1 MKDAI
6 LRVQNLTLVTREG
19 HNSYKAVDDISYEVK
34 RGEILGIVGES
45 GCGKTIT
52 NLAVMGLLPESFSAS
67 QGSIRY
73 EDVELLCMDGPD
85 RRRLNGNE
93 LSMIYQEPLTSL
105 NPLLRVGAQIEEVL
119 RIHHP
124 ELSKKERRSRV
135 LQAMEE
141 VGLPEPER
149 QYNSYPHQI
158 SGGMRQRV
166 CIAMAIICQPKLMIA
181 DEPTTAL
188 DVTVQAKV
196 LRLIK
201 HINRKYGVTVVFISH
216 DLAVVRQLCDRVLV
230 MYAGKIAEEGPV
242 DEILQH
248 PAHEYTKGLMQ
259 SIPHMDAKGE
269 KLRTIPGRVPA
280 VEMHHD
286 PCPFADRCGKA
297 TEICRRLPAQRRVLG
312 ENHVVYC
319 HDESICEEEMLFCKR
334 CTSQVTE

>member
-1 MKDAI
+1 MKAAADAI
-6 LRVQNLTLVTREG
+6 LSVQNLTLVTREG
-19 HNSYKAVDDISYEVK
+19 QNTYKAVDDISYEVK

-67 QGSIRY
+67 RGSIRY
-73 EDVELLCMDGPD
+73 EDTELLDMESRE
-85 RRRLNGNE
+85 RRKLNGNE

-105 NPLLRVGAQIEEVL
+105 NPLLRVGTQIEEVL

-124 ELSKKERRSRV
+124 ELTAQERRSRV
-135 LQAMEE
+135 LQVMEE

-149 QYNSYPHQI
+149 HYLSYPHQI
-158 SGGMRQRV
+158 SGGMRQRI
-166 CIAMAIICQPKLMIA
+166 CIAMAIICRPKLMIA

-201 HINRKYGVTVVFISH
+201 HINRKYGMTVVFISH

-230 MYAGKIAEEGPV
+230 MYAGKIVEEGPV

-248 PAHEYTKGLMQ
+248 PAHEYTRGLMQ
-259 SIPHMDAKGE
+259 SIPRMDAKGE
-269 KLRTIPGRVPA
+269 MLRAIPGRVPA
-280 VEMHHD
+280 VEMYHA
-286 PCPFADRCGKA
+286 PCPFADRCEKA
-297 TEICRRLPAQRRVLG
+297 QEICRQEPAPKRILREG
-312 ENHVVYC
+312 HVVYC
-319 HDESICEEEMLFCKR
+319 HEFY
-334 CTSQVTE
+334 

>member
-19 HNSYKAVDDISYEVK
+19 HSTYKAVDDISYEVK

-52 NLAVMGLLPESFSAS
+52 NLAVMGLLPDSFSAS

-73 EDVELLCMDGPD
+73 EDAELLHMTGPE

-119 RIHHP
+119 CIHHP
-124 ELSKKERRSRV
+124 ELTARERRGRV
-135 LQAMEE
+135 LEVMEE

-149 QYNSYPHQI
+149 WYFSYPHQI

-166 CIAMAIICQPKLMIA
+166 CIAMAVVCRPKLMIA

-201 HINRKYGVTVVFISH
+201 HINRKYGMTVVFISH
-216 DLAVVRQLCDRVLV
+216 DLAVVQQLCDRVLV

-269 KLRTIPGRVPA
+269 KLRTIPGRVPP
-280 VEMHHD
+280 VEMYHT

-297 TEICRRLPAQRRVLG
+297 TEICRRLPAPRRVVREG
-312 ENHVVYC
+312 HVVYC
-319 HDESICEEEMLFCKR
+319 HNDGTHETHQGFPEENREGC
-334 CTSQVTE
+334 

>member
-1 MKDAI
+1 MKAAADAI
-6 LRVQNLTLVTREG
+6 LSVQNLTLVTREG
-19 HNSYKAVDDISYEVK
+19 QNTYKAVDDISYEVK

-67 QGSIRY
+67 RGSIRY
-73 EDVELLCMDGPD
+73 EDTELLDMESRE
-85 RRRLNGNE
+85 RRKLNGNE

-105 NPLLRVGAQIEEVL
+105 NPLLRVGTQIEEVL

-124 ELSKKERRSRV
+124 ELTAQERRSRV
-135 LQAMEE
+135 LQVMEE

-149 QYNSYPHQI
+149 HYDSYPHQI
-158 SGGMRQRV
+158 SGGMRQRI
-166 CIAMAIICQPKLMIA
+166 CIAMAIICRPKLMIA

-201 HINRKYGVTVVFISH
+201 HINRKYGMTVVFISH

-230 MYAGKIAEEGPV
+230 MYAGKIVEEGPV

-248 PAHEYTKGLMQ
+248 PSHEYTRGLMQ
-259 SIPHMDAKGE
+259 SIPRMDAKGE
-269 KLRTIPGRVPA
+269 MLRAIPGRVPA
-280 VEMHHD
+280 VEMYHT

-297 TEICRRLPAQRRVLG
+297 QEICRQEPAPKRILREG
-312 ENHVVYC
+312 HIVYC
-319 HDESICEEEMLFCKR
+319 HEEGAGRE
-334 CTSQVTE
+334 